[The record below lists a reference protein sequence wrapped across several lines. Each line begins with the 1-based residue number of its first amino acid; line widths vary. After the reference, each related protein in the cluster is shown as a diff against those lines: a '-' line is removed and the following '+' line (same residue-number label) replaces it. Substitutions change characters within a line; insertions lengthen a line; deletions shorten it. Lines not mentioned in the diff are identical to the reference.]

1 MSGNRADSARRR
13 AWTAAGF
20 ILLALGILL
29 LAIGAAGLAAAGGG
43 LALVALAV
51 PPVVAGGLVVRQRPG
66 ARILG
71 LSVALAYAAVVA
83 SVAIAPWRGLTP
95 PPGVEPAAIDPASVL
110 VGLVFL
116 AAALLLVFGAPGSNR
131 AAAGH

>member
-1 MSGNRADSARRR
+1 
-13 AWTAAGF
+13 
-20 ILLALGILL
+20 LGILL

-51 PPVVAGGLVVRQRPG
+51 LPIATGGLVLRRMAG
-66 ARILG
+66 ARIVG

-95 PPGVEPAAIDPASVL
+95 PPGVAPAAIDPA
-110 VGLVFL
+110 
-116 AAALLLVFGAPGSNR
+116 
-131 AAAGH
+131 